1 MDQDNDPGSAR
12 MANANHREVLT
23 GGINQ
28 YDERD
33 QMQTA
38 IVLQSGSASSRESSS
53 QMQAEDTDR
62 SCYIRRQTPA
72 FKEKR
77 R

>member
-33 QMQTA
+33 QM
-38 IVLQSGSASSRESSS
+38 
-53 QMQAEDTDR
+53 
-62 SCYIRRQTPA
+62 
-72 FKEKR
+72 
-77 R
+77 